1 MVGRG
6 SAVKRRAMNKQPDIT
21 DRRTHERGL
30 TRPVPRCT
38 RSTQRTAHGGNA
50 VALHAHARAWQWQY
64 VAVAGTGEI
73 PNPQHPPP
81 TRKKQ
86 KTFALGNKF
95 NKDRR
100 PGPGAMLV
108 SGIWHWCDFR
118 GEVVIPTFTSLYNVQ
133 GVLGHRRMRLR

>member
-50 VALHAHARAWQWQY
+50 VALHAHARAWQWQWQWQARGKY
-64 VAVAGTGEI
+64 QI
-73 PNPQHPPP
+73 HSIPPP
-81 TRKKQ
+81 PER
-86 KTFALGNKF
+86 NK
-95 NKDRR
+95 R
-100 PGPGAMLV
+100 
-108 SGIWHWCDFR
+108 H
-118 GEVVIPTFTSLYNVQ
+118 
-133 GVLGHRRMRLR
+133 LR